1 MSASNLTFLPKPP
14 ILDLLKHYISL
25 VCSVPVDIIELEM
38 KSLFWFQLILWFGR
52 SASKDKGIC
61 GLYAEVIGLIPNWV
75 SGEKGAGWHARHLHL
90 FVSGGGKGDI
100 FFSVFLFDV
109 NCEISLTLQHQSWNL
124 KKVSITPQFARLVL
138 IWCQFISIPA
148 NFHPWFNI
156 MSELSLSYSKVESW
170 SYTEKKNLF
179 RGVFLLSGHR
189 PVMESADRFVSP
201 KDPWSWVGLVTKP
214 WFC

>member
-1 MSASNLTFLPKPP
+1 MEVEFTLFLCIFLCGRIDLMERYNKDRFKIIFFFLHWAMVMMGGCQPPTWHFLPKPP

-90 FVSGGGKGDI
+90 FVSGGGKGRH
-100 FFSVFLFDV
+100 FLFCFFCLMSIV
-109 NCEISLTLQHQSWNL
+109 KFLWLYNINHETSKRCRSRHSLHAL
-124 KKVSITPQFARLVL
+124 
-138 IWCQFISIPA
+138 C
-148 NFHPWFNI
+148 
-156 MSELSLSYSKVESW
+156 
-170 SYTEKKNLF
+170 
-179 RGVFLLSGHR
+179 
-189 PVMESADRFVSP
+189 
-201 KDPWSWVGLVTKP
+201 
-214 WFC
+214 